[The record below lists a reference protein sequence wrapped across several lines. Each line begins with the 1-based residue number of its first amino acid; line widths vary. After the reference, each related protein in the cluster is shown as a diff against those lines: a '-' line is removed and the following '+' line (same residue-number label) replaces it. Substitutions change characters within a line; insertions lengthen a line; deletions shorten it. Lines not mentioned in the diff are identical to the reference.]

1 MNRIHRLVWNHVLQA
16 WVVAS
21 ELSPRRGKRS
31 GTRGAAAL
39 LASVL
44 LAPGA
49 FAADAINPPGDG
61 GTAPDKNVAIGDG
74 SAADCVTPPGH
85 LPQESPGPGWLP
97 GNCVHGTAVGN
108 GAQATFGGVALGDST
123 IATGQFATAIGTYS
137 RALNKW
143 SLALGTGAVAG
154 DGTATT
160 GQIAIGRN
168 ARAIQAG
175 SIAIGENSQTQ
186 GFNALAL
193 GTNAFASGNQS
204 TAIGN
209 GTETANNYS
218 IAFGYQ
224 AKALATGAL
233 SLGFTAQA
241 NAGHSIALG
250 ASSVTYAGEEFTVSI
265 GDAANGFTRRLTS
278 MAAGVADTD
287 AVNVGQLRDA
297 IDAIPPGGA
306 SPYLAVHG
314 AHDGSDDASVGTA
327 TNSIAL
333 GANSLATRDDSVSI
347 GSVGKERQLTN
358 LAAGTA
364 DTDAVNVAQLNTVD
378 ARVTTNATAI
388 GAANTRIDATNTDVT
403 AANTRIDT
411 TNTNVTA
418 VTDRVDTA
426 ETNLTAL
433 TGRVGSNETAITAVQ
448 TRADGALYYDAA
460 DKRQVTFGGAGAT
473 DAVRLSNVAAG
484 TADTDAVNLGQL
496 NTVDGRVTTNAT
508 AITAANARIDTT
520 DTNVTAITGRVD
532 TAETN
537 LTAVTG
543 RVDTAETGL
552 TTLGGRVGTNE
563 AAITAVQTRADG
575 ALYYD
580 AADKRQVTFGGTGA
594 TDAVRLS
601 NVAAGTADTDA
612 VNLGQLN
619 TVDGRVTTNATAIT
633 AANARIDTTNTNV
646 TAVTGRVDTAETN
659 LTAVT
664 GRVDTAETNLTALTG
679 RVGTNETAI
688 TAVQTRADGALYYDA
703 ADKRQVTFGGTGATD
718 AVRLSNV
725 AAGTANTDAVNKK
738 QLDDAIDGV
747 AAGAV
752 NPYLVV
758 DGANDGSDNASI
770 GTTTNSVALG
780 ANSVASR
787 DDSVSIG
794 SAGNERQL
802 TNLAAGTA
810 DTDAVNVA
818 QLNTVDGRV
827 TTNATAIGAAN
838 TRIDATN
845 TDVTAANTR
854 IDTTNTNVTAVTGRV
869 DTAETNLTALTGRV
883 GTNET
888 AITAVQT
895 RADGAL
901 YYDAADKRQVTFGG
915 TGATDAVR
923 LSNVAAGTADTD
935 AVNLGQLNTVDGRV
949 TTNATAI
956 TAANTRID
964 TTNTNVT
971 AVTGRVDTAE
981 TNLTALTG
989 RVGTNETAI
998 TAVQTRADGALYYD
1012 AAEKRQ
1018 VTFGGT
1024 GATDAVRL
1032 SNVAAGTADTDAVNL
1047 GQLNTVDGRV
1057 TTNATAITAANTR
1070 IDATNTDVT
1079 AANTRIDTTNTNV
1092 TAVTGRV
1099 DTAETNLTALTG
1111 RVGTNETAITAVQ
1124 TRADGALYYDAA
1136 DKRQVTFGGTGA
1148 TDAVR
1153 LSNVAAGTANTDA
1166 VNKKQLDDAIDGVAA
1181 GAVNPYLAV
1190 DGANDGSDNASL
1202 GTTSNSV
1209 ALGANSVASRDNT
1222 LSIGSAGNE
1231 RQLTNLAAGTAD
1243 TDAVNVAQLNTVDG
1257 RVTTNATAIT
1267 AANARIDGTNA
1278 DVTALGGRVDGN
1290 VTAITAA
1297 NTRIDTTNTSV
1308 IDLTDRVDIAET
1320 GLTTLGGRVGTNEA
1334 AITAV
1339 QTRADGALYYDA
1351 ADKRQVTFGG
1361 AGATDAVRLSNVA
1374 AGTANT
1380 DAVNKKQ
1387 LDDAIDGVAAGA
1399 VNPYL
1404 VVDGANDGSDNASIG
1419 TTTNSVA
1426 LGANSVA
1433 SRNDTVSI
1441 GSAGNERQ
1449 LTNLAAGT
1457 ADTDAVNVAQL
1468 NTVDARVTTNATA
1481 ITAANTRIDGTNT
1494 TVTAL
1499 DGRIATA
1506 ETGLIDLTDRVDTNE
1521 TAIDATNTN
1530 VTALTGRVGTN
1541 ETSIGA
1547 LQTRADGALYYD
1559 AADKGQVTLG
1569 GAGAAGPV
1577 RIANVAAGVAGSDAV
1592 NLDQL
1597 NAVAA
1602 DIGDGS
1608 QNHYVVADGAYDGSD
1623 KASTV
1628 GTTNAVA
1635 IGANAV
1641 ADREN
1646 SVSFGRTGGE
1656 RQLTHVAA
1664 GTANTDAVNVKQLT
1678 DAIDGVSAGATNP
1691 YLVVDGAND
1700 GSDNARTS
1708 GTSNAVAIGANFVA
1722 DRENSVSVGA
1732 AGNERVIANVAAGTE
1747 DTDAVNVGQLKD
1759 AGVIDPGTGRVRDM
1773 VAYDTGSTMGQIT
1786 LAGAGGTRITNLRD
1800 GEIRNGS
1807 TDAVNGGQIADIRDH
1822 LQGQIDGL
1830 AGGGVGPGNP
1840 GPGPA
1845 PGPGGDEHFDA
1856 EGDTG
1861 KPAQASGTGSVAAG
1875 EGAAASGS
1883 HGTAVGSTSTASG
1896 TSSSAIGAGSTA
1908 SGANSTALG
1917 AGSTASASNAV
1928 ALGNGSVAD
1937 RADSVS
1943 VGSEGH
1949 ERQITNVKAGT
1960 ARTDAVNVGQL
1971 QDAMAGANQ
1980 YTDDRFDVMKDMLD
1994 QNSRQANRGIAASA
2008 ALVNNMPY
2016 APGKVV
2022 LNAGV
2027 AGYRGES
2034 AMGISASRWSDNGRV
2049 NVNVGV
2055 SQARKDQPI
2064 IRFGVGFVFGD

>member
-1 MNRIHRLVWNHVLQA
+1 M
-16 WVVAS
+16 
-21 ELSPRRGKRS
+21 
-31 GTRGAAAL
+31 
-39 LASVL
+39 
-44 LAPGA
+44 
-49 FAADAINPPGDG
+49 
-61 GTAPDKNVAIGDG
+61 
-74 SAADCVTPPGH
+74 
-85 LPQESPGPGWLP
+85 
-97 GNCVHGTAVGN
+97 
-108 GAQATFGGVALGDST
+108 
-123 IATGQFATAIGTYS
+123 
-137 RALNKW
+137 
-143 SLALGTGAVAG
+143 
-154 DGTATT
+154 
-160 GQIAIGRN
+160 
-168 ARAIQAG
+168 
-175 SIAIGENSQTQ
+175 
-186 GFNALAL
+186 
-193 GTNAFASGNQS
+193 
-204 TAIGN
+204 
-209 GTETANNYS
+209 
-218 IAFGYQ
+218 
-224 AKALATGAL
+224 
-233 SLGFTAQA
+233 
-241 NAGHSIALG
+241 
-250 ASSVTYAGEEFTVSI
+250 
-265 GDAANGFTRRLTS
+265 
-278 MAAGVADTD
+278 
-287 AVNVGQLRDA
+287 
-297 IDAIPPGGA
+297 
-306 SPYLAVHG
+306 
-314 AHDGSDDASVGTA
+314 
-327 TNSIAL
+327 
-333 GANSLATRDDSVSI
+333 
-347 GSVGKERQLTN
+347 
-358 LAAGTA
+358 
-364 DTDAVNVAQLNTVD
+364 
-378 ARVTTNATAI
+378 
-388 GAANTRIDATNTDVT
+388 
-403 AANTRIDT
+403 
-411 TNTNVTA
+411 
-418 VTDRVDTA
+418 
-426 ETNLTAL
+426 
-433 TGRVGSNETAITAVQ
+433 
-448 TRADGALYYDAA
+448 
-460 DKRQVTFGGAGAT
+460 
-473 DAVRLSNVAAG
+473 
-484 TADTDAVNLGQL
+484 
-496 NTVDGRVTTNAT
+496 
-508 AITAANARIDTT
+508 
-520 DTNVTAITGRVD
+520 
-532 TAETN
+532 
-537 LTAVTG
+537 
-543 RVDTAETGL
+543 
-552 TTLGGRVGTNE
+552 
-563 AAITAVQTRADG
+563 QTRADG

-601 NVAAGTADTDA
+601 NV
-612 VNLGQLN
+612 
-619 TVDGRVTTNATAIT
+619 
-633 AANARIDTTNTNV
+633 
-646 TAVTGRVDTAETN
+646 
-659 LTAVT
+659 
-664 GRVDTAETNLTALTG
+664 
-679 RVGTNETAI
+679 
-688 TAVQTRADGALYYDA
+688 
-703 ADKRQVTFGGTGATD
+703 
-718 AVRLSNV
+718 
-725 AAGTANTDAVNKK
+725 
-738 QLDDAIDGV
+738 
-747 AAGAV
+747 
-752 NPYLVV
+752 
-758 DGANDGSDNASI
+758 
-770 GTTTNSVALG
+770 
-780 ANSVASR
+780 
-787 DDSVSIG
+787 
-794 SAGNERQL
+794 
-802 TNLAAGTA
+802 AAGTA

-854 IDTTNTNVTAVTGRV
+854 IDTTNTNLTAVTGRVDTTETNLTAVTGRV

-956 TAANTRID
+956 TAANARIDTTNTDVTAANTRID

-971 AVTGRVDTAE
+971 AVTDRVDTAE

-998 TAVQTRADGALYYD
+998 TAVQA
-1012 AAEKRQ
+1012 
-1018 VTFGGT
+1018 
-1024 GATDAVRL
+1024 
-1032 SNVAAGTADTDAVNL
+1032 
-1047 GQLNTVDGRV
+1047 
-1057 TTNATAITAANTR
+1057 
-1070 IDATNTDVT
+1070 
-1079 AANTRIDTTNTNV
+1079 
-1092 TAVTGRV
+1092 
-1099 DTAETNLTALTG
+1099 
-1111 RVGTNETAITAVQ
+1111 
-1124 TRADGALYYDAA
+1124 RADGALYYDAA

-1166 VNKKQLDDAIDGVAA
+1166 VNKKQLDDAIDGVAAGAVNPYLAVDGANDGSDNASLGTTSNSVALGANSVASRDNTLSIGSAGNERQLTNLAAGTADTDAVNVAQLNTVDGRVTTNATAITAANARIDGTNADVTAANTRIDTTNTSVIDLTDRVDIAETGLTTLGGRVGTNEAAITAVQTRADGALYYDAADKRQVTFGGTGATDAVRLSNVADGSVRSDAVNLGQLTDAIDGVAA

-1708 GTSNAVAIGANFVA
+1708 GTSNAVAIGANSVA

-1773 VAYDTGSTMGQIT
+1773 VAYDTGSAMGQIT

-1845 PGPGGDEHFDA
+1845 PGPGGDEHFHA

-1883 HGTAVGSTSTASG
+1883 HGTAVGST
-1896 TSSSAIGAGSTA
+1896 STA

>member
-49 FAADAINPPGDG
+49 FAAEAINPPGDG

-74 SAADCVTPPGH
+74 SASECVNYTGV
-85 LPQESPGPGWLP
+85 LQNTGAW
-97 GNCVHGTAVGN
+97 GNAHVTKCVYGTAIGKN
-108 GAQATFGGVALGDST
+108 ATATKGGTALGDY
-123 IATGQFATAIGTYS
+123 ATAFGNYS
-137 RALNKW
+137 M
-143 SLALGTGAVAG
+143 ALGPYAFAG
-154 DGTATT
+154 SV
-160 GQIAIGRN
+160 
-168 ARAIQAG
+168 G
-175 SIAIGENSQTQ
+175 SIAIGFDAMSQNEGDIAIGQ
-186 GFNALAL
+186 GSNAR
-193 GTNAFASGNQS
+193 GIGGGS
-204 TAIGN
+204 TAIGAN
-209 GTETANNYS
+209 AVATGISSVALGAGSTASSQHSLAMGRNAQSTAENA
-218 IAFGYQ
+218 IAFGQ
-224 AKALATGAL
+224 NAKTSDAGMIAIG
-233 SLGFTAQA
+233 A
-241 NAGHSIALG
+241 NAGAGNASILTNSVAVGTNAKSRGAQSVAIGANTTSVQYAVAIGTGATATQGHSVALG
-250 ASSVTYAGEEFTVSI
+250 ADSTTDRENTVSI
-265 GDAANGFTRRLTS
+265 GSTGN
-278 MAAGVADTD
+278 
-287 AVNVGQLRDA
+287 Q
-297 IDAIPPGGA
+297 
-306 SPYLAVHG
+306 
-314 AHDGSDDASVGTA
+314 
-327 TNSIAL
+327 
-333 GANSLATRDDSVSI
+333 
-347 GSVGKERQLTN
+347 RQLTN

-364 DTDAVNVAQLNTVD
+364 NTDAVNLLQMQTAVNTATLHIASDTTGAAAENTAYNSVAIGQGSKNARDNTVSFGSGAFNRQLTNVGDGTQDFD
-378 ARVTTNATAI
+378 AVNLRQLTSTNRITNERIDSVQSTLYGKVQYDSGDDYSVTFGPNIPGGPLEAVKLRNVAEGVNATDAVNKGQLDTVDGRVTTNT
-388 GAANTRIDATNTDVT
+388 
-403 AANTRIDT
+403 
-411 TNTNVTA
+411 
-418 VTDRVDTA
+418 
-426 ETNLTAL
+426 
-433 TGRVGSNETAITAVQ
+433 TAITGLQ

-460 DKRQVTFGGAGAT
+460 DKK
-473 DAVRLSNVAAG
+473 
-484 TADTDAVNLGQL
+484 
-496 NTVDGRVTTNAT
+496 RVS
-508 AITAANARIDTT
+508 
-520 DTNVTAITGRVD
+520 
-532 TAETN
+532 
-537 LTAVTG
+537 L
-543 RVDTAETGL
+543 
-552 TTLGGRVGTNE
+552 
-563 AAITAVQTRADG
+563 
-575 ALYYD
+575 
-580 AADKRQVTFGGTGA
+580 GGTGA

-601 NVAAGTADTDA
+601 NVATGTAGTDA
-612 VNLGQLN
+612 VNLDQLN
-619 TVDGRVTTNATAIT
+619 
-633 AANARIDTTNTNV
+633 
-646 TAVTGRVDTAETN
+646 
-659 LTAVT
+659 
-664 GRVDTAETNLTALTG
+664 
-679 RVGTNETAI
+679 
-688 TAVQTRADGALYYDA
+688 
-703 ADKRQVTFGGTGATD
+703 
-718 AVRLSNV
+718 
-725 AAGTANTDAVNKK
+725 
-738 QLDDAIDGV
+738 DAI
-747 AAGAV
+747 GAIPPGGAS
-752 NPYLVV
+752 PYLAV
-758 DGANDGSDNASI
+758 DGANDGSDDASL
-770 GTTTNSVALG
+770 GTTTNSIALG
-780 ANSVASR
+780 AHSVASR
-787 DDSVSIG
+787 DNTLSIG

-854 IDTTNTNVTAVTGRV
+854 IDTTNTNVTAVTGRVDTAETNLTAVTGRV

-981 TNLTALTG
+981 TNLTA
-989 RVGTNETAI
+989 
-998 TAVQTRADGALYYD
+998 
-1012 AAEKRQ
+1012 
-1018 VTFGGT
+1018 
-1024 GATDAVRL
+1024 
-1032 SNVAAGTADTDAVNL
+1032 
-1047 GQLNTVDGRV
+1047 
-1057 TTNATAITAANTR
+1057 
-1070 IDATNTDVT
+1070 
-1079 AANTRIDTTNTNV
+1079 
-1092 TAVTGRV
+1092 VTGRV

-1124 TRADGALYYDAA
+1124 ARADGALYYDAA

-1231 RQLTNLAAGTAD
+1231 RQLTNLAAGAAD

-1278 DVTALGGRVDGN
+1278 DV
-1290 VTAITAA
+1290 TAA

-1708 GTSNAVAIGANFVA
+1708 GTSNAVAIGANSVA

-1773 VAYDTGSTMGQIT
+1773 VAYDTGSAMGQIT

-1875 EGAAASGS
+1875 EGAAASGN
-1883 HGTAVGSTSTASG
+1883 HGTAVGST
-1896 TSSSAIGAGSTA
+1896 STA